1 MNCEVKELAMSDGNV
16 NFVYHWIP
24 VETESVVVLIHGMAE
39 HAARYARF
47 AEFLAKNKIAL
58 IAEDHRGHGKTGLKA
73 QTDGTGMPG
82 FLADKDGF
90 NLVTED
96 IHEEI
101 LYAKK
106 IFPGKKIFLLGHS
119 FGSFIAQNV
128 IEKYGDEIAK
138 AVLCGTA
145 GPRLLTV
152 AFANFIGGIIK
163 FFEGA
168 KKQSRFMN
176 FLTFGLSNSKIKNR
190 RTDFDWLS
198 RDKNEVDLY
207 IKDELCGFDATN
219 GFLCDIYSGLRQIHK
234 KSNILKI
241 PKDLP
246 VFLVAGTA
254 DPVGSYGKTVKKL
267 FDCYKK
273 SGMKNVSMRL
283 YEGARHELFNEIN
296 REEVMDDILHFLQS

>member
-1 MNCEVKELAMSDGNV
+1 MNCEVKELSMPDGNV

-24 VETESVVVLIHGMAE
+24 VETESVVVLSHGMAE

-119 FGSFIAQNV
+119 FGSFISRHF
-128 IEKYGDEIAK
+128 
-138 AVLCGTA
+138 
-145 GPRLLTV
+145 P
-152 AFANFIGGIIK
+152 AFLSYLFIILI
-163 FFEGA
+163 
-168 KKQSRFMN
+168 
-176 FLTFGLSNSKIKNR
+176 GLSTNP
-190 RTDFDWLS
+190 LS
-198 RDKNEVDLY
+198 MMS
-207 IKDELCGFDATN
+207 CM
-219 GFLCDIYSGLRQIHK
+219 LCDSESHPPPKLRSSTSMSFAADMWRIFSYVRSVTRMMGRFFIAQIGRAH
-234 KSNILKI
+234 
-241 PKDLP
+241 
-246 VFLVAGTA
+246 V
-254 DPVGSYGKTVKKL
+254 
-267 FDCYKK
+267 
-273 SGMKNVSMRL
+273 
-283 YEGARHELFNEIN
+283 
-296 REEVMDDILHFLQS
+296 

>member
-1 MNCEVKELAMSDGNV
+1 MNCEVKELSMPDGNV

-24 VETESVVVLIHGMAE
+24 VETESVVVLSHGMAE

-119 FGSFIAQNV
+119 FGSFISRHFPAFLSYLLIILIGLSTNPLSMIFLSSAILASISFSTQDTTLF
-128 IEKYGDEIAK
+128 G
-138 AVLCGTA
+138 LC
-145 GPRLLTV
+145 PLSHLWVLLTSLI
-152 AFANFIGGIIK
+152 ASLMF
-163 FFEGA
+163 
-168 KKQSRFMN
+168 S
-176 FLTFGLSNSKIKNR
+176 
-190 RTDFDWLS
+190 FDI
-198 RDKNEVDLY
+198 R
-207 IKDELCGFDATN
+207 
-219 GFLCDIYSGLRQIHK
+219 
-234 KSNILKI
+234 
-241 PKDLP
+241 
-246 VFLVAGTA
+246 
-254 DPVGSYGKTVKKL
+254 
-267 FDCYKK
+267 
-273 SGMKNVSMRL
+273 
-283 YEGARHELFNEIN
+283 
-296 REEVMDDILHFLQS
+296 

>member
-1 MNCEVKELAMSDGNV
+1 
-16 NFVYHWIP
+16 
-24 VETESVVVLIHGMAE
+24 
-39 HAARYARF
+39 
-47 AEFLAKNKIAL
+47 
-58 IAEDHRGHGKTGLKA
+58 
-73 QTDGTGMPG
+73 
-82 FLADKDGF
+82 
-90 NLVTED
+90 
-96 IHEEI
+96 
-101 LYAKK
+101 
-106 IFPGKKIFLLGHS
+106 
-119 FGSFIAQNV
+119 
-128 IEKYGDEIAK
+128 
-138 AVLCGTA
+138 
-145 GPRLLTV
+145 
-152 AFANFIGGIIK
+152 
-163 FFEGA
+163 
-168 KKQSRFMN
+168 MN
-176 FLTFGLSNSKIKNR
+176 FLTFGLSNSKKKNR

-219 GFLCDIYSGLRQIHK
+219 GLLCDIYSGLRQIHK

>member
-24 VETESVVVLIHGMAE
+24 VETESVVVLSHGMAE

-152 AFANFIGGIIK
+152 AFANFIGGII
-163 FFEGA
+163 
-168 KKQSRFMN
+168 
-176 FLTFGLSNSKIKNR
+176 
-190 RTDFDWLS
+190 
-198 RDKNEVDLY
+198 
-207 IKDELCGFDATN
+207 
-219 GFLCDIYSGLRQIHK
+219 
-234 KSNILKI
+234 
-241 PKDLP
+241 
-246 VFLVAGTA
+246 
-254 DPVGSYGKTVKKL
+254 
-267 FDCYKK
+267 
-273 SGMKNVSMRL
+273 
-283 YEGARHELFNEIN
+283 
-296 REEVMDDILHFLQS
+296 

>member
-1 MNCEVKELAMSDGNV
+1 MHCEVKELSMSDGNI

-24 VETESVVVLIHGMAE
+24 EETEAVVVLSHGMAE

-73 QTDGTGMPG
+73 QADGTGMLG

-90 NLVTED
+90 NRVTED
-96 IHEEI
+96 IHEEV
-101 LYAKK
+101 LYAKRLL
-106 IFPGKKIFLLGHS
+106 PEKKVFLLGHS
-119 FGSFIAQNV
+119 FGSFIAQNA
-128 IEKYGDEIAK
+128 IEKYGSEIDK

-145 GPRLLTV
+145 GPRPLTV
-152 AFANFIGGIIK
+152 AFANCIGGIIK
-163 FFEGA
+163 SFEGA
-168 KKQSRFMN
+168 KRQSRFMN
-176 FLTFGLSNSKIKNR
+176 LLTFGLSNSKIKNCS
-190 RTDFDWLS
+190 TDFDWLS
-198 RDKNEVDLY
+198 RDKDEVALY
-207 IKDELCGFDATN
+207 IEDELCGFDATN

-267 FDCYKK
+267 SDCYKT
-273 SGMKNVSMRL
+273 SGMKNISMRL
-283 YEGARHELFNEIN
+283 YEDARHELFNETN
-296 REEVMDDILHFLQS
+296 RDEVFHDILQFLQI